1 MKYSVYTDGGSRN
14 NPGEA
19 GIGVVVYNECGDVV
33 KEIGEYIGIATNN
46 VAEYKGL
53 IRGLEEIITLGGSG
67 AEFFLDS
74 ELVVKQIKGE
84 YKVKN
89 EELKKLY
96 DAAIGLIGKIDGF
109 KISHVKRNLN
119 KKADALV
126 NMAIDNK

>member
-1 MKYSVYTDGGSRN
+1 MKYCVYTDGGSRN

-19 GIGVVVYNECGDVV
+19 GIGVVVFNECGDVV

-53 IRGLEEIITLGGSG
+53 IRGLEEIITLGGSS

-89 EELKKLY
+89 EDLKKLY

-109 KISHVKRNLN
+109 SISHVKRNLN

>member
-19 GIGVVVYNECGDVV
+19 GIGVVVFNECGDIV
-33 KEIGEYIGIATNN
+33 KEVGEYIGIATNN

-53 IRGLEEIITLGGSG
+53 IRGLEEILSLGCAS

-89 EELKKLY
+89 EDLKKLY
-96 DAAIGLIGKIDGF
+96 DTAVELIGRVEGF
-109 KISHVKRNLN
+109 SISHVKRNLN